1 MTREDAIEFIDTHLL
16 TSLSKLPHG
25 YVIYAE
31 TAKILVNKIYDDMEV
46 QLLSNTLQLN
56 CAGCKYEAK
65 TKWDVFYHCNECA
78 RYMSDGYE
86 AKESE

>member
-1 MTREDAIEFIDTHLL
+1 MNEYSNDYRQGYEEGIEAGRSIVANMIEDAL
-16 TSLSKLPHG
+16 
-25 YVIYAE
+25 A
-31 TAKILVNKIYDDMEV
+31 
-46 QLLSNTLQLN
+46 QLKS